1 MSIYSPPSQRS
12 QNSHL
17 GQPVQRLHQQP
28 AQNFYQFPQQ
38 QSPQQQLQQQQQ
50 HQRHQRNLS
59 HSRNSSLYNV
69 MVQQE
74 RTSSPLAP
82 APQINTQ
89 LTSLAPLP
97 VAKTPVEYT
106 PFEKELYVYLTNP
119 ANSTEYEAAYEEL
132 LREVNDFTV
141 LLNSGEMKFTAPKL
155 NCGATGEEFIEWR
168 DAFMSLI
175 GPLAKAMIRMS
186 GEDEEAQDDQLE
198 LIEKVLSDHDK
209 PDYASFLMKQGTYK
223 YVCLVRDYNAQ
234 ILKLISDNVSNTLY
248 NLFCSTKSA
257 AVAYNFIKTRFNAK
271 IWTKAIYAMA
281 TIPTPPT
288 RHFEQ
293 FVILKE
299 GIESAR
305 LVQPCEVPAMEFSFI
320 LEFLRSRRDI
330 RDHPSV
336 TDLYQRNLILYQNKQ
351 TMLKN
356 EIDKLLRSIE
366 HAVREVQ
373 EEISSAFN
381 SPTVSAIGSP
391 ISPTLPT
398 SLETLTKKVRSRGR
412 RRKSLQVRNSIS
424 GDQAFRNID
433 SVTGEQPM
441 RSFDGGSPN
450 ETFAG
455 NRNRPNIPADQPMRQ
470 KSTGGNHSRHRSVNS
485 ISGEQSLRSLR

>member
-1 MSIYSPPSQRS
+1 M
-12 QNSHL
+12 
-17 GQPVQRLHQQP
+17 
-28 AQNFYQFPQQ
+28 
-38 QSPQQQLQQQQQ
+38 
-50 HQRHQRNLS
+50 
-59 HSRNSSLYNV
+59 
-69 MVQQE
+69 MQQE
-74 RTSSPLAP
+74 RTPTPLVST
-82 APQINTQ
+82 PQINSQ
-89 LTSLAPLP
+89 PASLSPLP

-106 PFEKELYVYLTNP
+106 PFEKELYIYLTNP
-119 ANSTEYEAAYEEL
+119 ANSSEYEAAYEEL

-141 LLNSGEMKFTAPKL
+141 ACNSGEIKFTAPKL

-168 DAFMSLI
+168 DVFMALI

-198 LIEKVLSDHDK
+198 LIEKILSDHER

-281 TIPTPPT
+281 TIPTPPN
-288 RHFEQ
+288 RHLEQ

-305 LVQPCEVPAMEFSFI
+305 LVQPCEVPAMEFSFV

-336 TDLYQRNLILYQNKQ
+336 TDLYQRNLVLYQNKQ
-351 TMLKN
+351 NMLKN
-356 EIDKLLRSIE
+356 EIDKLLRAIE
-366 HAVREVQ
+366 LAVREIQ
-373 EEISSAFN
+373 EEISFGLN
-381 SPTVSAIGSP
+381 SSTVSAIGSP
-391 ISPTLPT
+391 MSPTFPT

-412 RRKSLQVRNSIS
+412 RRKSVQIRNSIS
-424 GDQAFRNID
+424 GDQVFRNTVD
-433 SVTGEQPM
+433 GATGDQ
-441 RSFDGGSPN
+441 SPKNLDNFYSN
-450 ETFAG
+450 EPFIG
-455 NRNRPNIPADQPMRQ
+455 NRNRNNTPSDQPMRH
-470 KSTGGNHSRHRSVNS
+470 KNSINRNHSRHRSVNG
-485 ISGEQSLRSLR
+485 ISSEQSLRSLR